1 MSLNVAKRM
10 NNFRA
15 QTALLQR
22 ETRGRGCEAAREKFC
37 RSHLSWAPAEAG
49 EAPKAPLATETRA
62 ASEEGRSWVD
72 RLELWPS
79 ALASSEGT
87 TGRRLFDGL
96 GVQSFPAGEERGSD
110 RPAPR
115 WSQPARL
122 SASARPSRRSGNRVL
137 APQTSHPSRALS
149 VLPLSTRPQTMDGSS
164 LLSAPR

>member
-1 MSLNVAKRM
+1 MSLNVAKWM

-15 QTALLQR
+15 QTALPQG
-22 ETRGRGCEAAREKFC
+22 ETRGRDCEAGREKFC
-37 RSHLSWAPAEAG
+37 WSHLSWAPAEAG
-49 EAPKAPLATETRA
+49 KAHKAPLATETRA
-62 ASEEGRSWVD
+62 ALEEGRSWVD

-87 TGRRLFDGL
+87 TGRRLFDGR
-96 GVQSFPAGEERGSD
+96 GVQRFPAREERGFD

-122 SASARPSRRSGNRVL
+122 AAGARPSRRSGNRVL